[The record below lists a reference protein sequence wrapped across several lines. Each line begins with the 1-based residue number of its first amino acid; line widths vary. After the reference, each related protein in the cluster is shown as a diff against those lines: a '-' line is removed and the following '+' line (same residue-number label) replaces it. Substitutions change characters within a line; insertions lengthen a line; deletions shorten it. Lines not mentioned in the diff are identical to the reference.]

1 MPFIRNS
8 RPFYAFLVAFSLL
21 SPAWA
26 LTPGT
31 AAPAID
37 LPGRSGAVSLDA
49 YRNKVVYLDFWASW
63 CGPCKHSFPW
73 MNAMQAKYG
82 ARGFQVVSINLDA
95 NTADGRRFLQEV
107 PAHFVVAFDADGKTP
122 RQYQVHGMPTSLII
136 GRDGRIVAEHL
147 GFNERDTAALE
158 QQIQAALGSRP

>member
-1 MPFIRNS
+1 MPIIRDL
-8 RPFYAFLVAFSLL
+8 RPVYAILFCFNLL
-21 SPAWA
+21 NPAWA
-26 LTPGT
+26 LPPGT
-31 AAPAID
+31 AAPPVS
-37 LPGRSGAVSLDA
+37 LPGKAGTVSLDA

-82 ARGFQVVSINLDA
+82 AQGFQVVSINLDA
-95 NTADGRRFLQEV
+95 RTADAQRFLKEV

-122 RQYQVHGMPTSLII
+122 RQYQVRGMPTSLII

-158 QQIQAALGSRP
+158 QQIQAALGSGQ